1 MKKQTI
7 LYSLAAAMVLGLF
20 TMVSAQEIK
29 WFMRWDNARVEA
41 VANPVMEAFTAET
54 GIDVEFENIGSSS
67 DYYTKLTTT
76 IAGGTAPD
84 VFYPATHVAYRLA
97 SKGAMLTLNDLIER
111 DGIDLA
117 QYEPAILDLYTID
130 GNIHCL
136 PIDTAALVVF
146 YNTDMFDAA
155 GLAYPEAGWT
165 WDDFLE
171 TAQALTIDEN
181 DDGRNDQFGV
191 DNFRNYWP
199 MVVWSN
205 TGQGLFDDIRNPT
218 EFLGDSDDAVASV
231 QFVGDLI
238 TKYNVMPTDEDRADI
253 SDLFA
258 ASKAAMQVVGH
269 WRVPR
274 YMAAEGVNFDLAP
287 LPVGKTGV
295 PVNRADG
302 SCFGISAKS
311 KNPEAAWELVKYL
324 AAPGALGV
332 DILLDRQ
339 QMTPVISDFKTD
351 DRFLNPEI
359 LPGVNKAAFLAGT
372 ESLNSMYDPIHPMYS
387 AFDSLW
393 KQELGQVWNGDAT
406 AEEAMVLISTQ
417 VADILANIEDYE

>member
-1 MKKQTI
+1 MKKQSI
-7 LYSLAAAMVLGLF
+7 LYSLVVVMVLALF
-20 TMVSAQEIK
+20 STALAQDSVK
-29 WFMRWDNARVEA
+29 WFMRWDNARVEG
-41 VANPVMEAFTAET
+41 VAQPVMEAFTAET
-54 GIDVEFENIGSSS
+54 GIEVEFENIGSSS

-97 SKGAMLTLNDLIER
+97 SKGAMLTLNDLIEQ
-111 DGIDLA
+111 DNIDLT
-117 QYEPAILDLYTID
+117 QYDPAILDLYTID

-136 PIDTAALVVF
+136 PIDTAALVVY
-146 YNTDMFDAA
+146 YNKGMFDAA
-155 GLAYPEAGWT
+155 GVDYPQAGWT
-165 WDDFLE
+165 WDDFLA
-171 TAQALTIDEN
+171 TAQALTFDEN
-181 DDGRNDQFGV
+181 GDGRNDQFGV

-205 TGQGLFDDIRNPT
+205 TGKGLFDDIRNPT
-218 EFLGDSDDAVASV
+218 EFIGNSEEAIASV

-238 TKYNVMPTDEDRADI
+238 IKHNVMPTDEDRADI

-258 ASKAAMQVVGH
+258 ASKAAMAVVGH

-274 YMAAEGVNFDLAP
+274 YMAAEGVDFDVAP
-287 LPVGKTGV
+287 LPLGKTGV

-302 SCFGISAKS
+302 SCFGISAET

-339 QMTPVISDFKTD
+339 QMTPVITEYRSDP
-351 DRFLNPEI
+351 RFMEPDV
-359 LPGVNKAAFLAGT
+359 LPGVDKGAFLVG

-393 KQELGQVWNGDAT
+393 KSEFGEVWNGNAT
-406 AEEAMVLISTQ
+406 AAKAMALVTTE
-417 VADILANIEDYE
+417 VNEILRYIEDYE